1 MIAVTA
7 TISSGLQPRLKSFT
21 GLARPCRLSLIHI
34 VIRQFESKSKEEII
48 ASLQGEFGASAV
60 QEAYEE
66 VEEVAREGMLFT
78 HAGTWL

>member
-1 MIAVTA
+1 MALDTDSGAVHA
-7 TISSGLQPRLKSFT
+7 VDK
-21 GLARPCRLSLIHI
+21 LAYEI
-34 VIRQFESKSKEEII
+34 IRQFESKSKEEII